1 MYREFYEGAF
11 VEPAVIALVLF
22 AGLFAAV
29 VAWAYWPRD
38 RERRLD
44 RLARMP
50 IDGEN
55 HNDC

>member
-11 VEPAVIALVLF
+11 VEPAVFALGLF
-22 AGLFAAV
+22 AALFAAV
-29 VAWAYWPRD
+29 VVWAYWPRA

-50 IDGEN
+50 IGGEGR
-55 HNDC
+55 DD